1 MPEGAT
7 SRRGSTVRIAHALSR
22 MIVPAAVAANIGCY
36 LIGVVVLREL
46 GFDHA
51 VPTDAWRMVTV
62 VVLMGIQGMWL
73 LWRRSPSCAV
83 ASLVLWNAAILVGG
97 SAAVYLQPGVMLA
110 LFTLAAE
117 AGRLTVG
124 LIAGAGLVSTLAT
137 FGSAHLL
144 LDVGHPGAW
153 TRPPVWI
160 AAGVTALATVAL
172 PAALGTW
179 YAQLRARAERIAD
192 LAQRAAAGEAA
203 RTAEAVAAERR
214 TLAQEL
220 HDTSSAHLAAV
231 LALAA
236 AAQNGLGRADAR
248 HRVLIEQIRDEGEQ
262 LYLGFERMLGAMRQ
276 GDRTLP
282 DTHQPGH
289 QPGQRSATEIDAL
302 VGEHRRITGATVVLV
317 CEPSLEEID
326 LRLGPVRSHIAY
338 RVTQEALNNARKH
351 APGATVSVTLE
362 EDGASLLLTIANEAP
377 PAPIAGGP
385 EPARLS
391 LGYGL
396 DGMRDRLLAA
406 GGSLRTGPR
415 HGGGWVVNALLPH
428 PARAGSRRNARESAA
443 ASAESRAAEP
453 VGTGEAAA

>member
-1 MPEGAT
+1 MPEGVTA
-7 SRRGSTVRIAHALSR
+7 RHGSTVRVARALSR
-22 MIVPAAVAANIGCY
+22 TIVPAAVCANVGCY
-36 LIGVVVLREL
+36 LLGVIVLREL
-46 GFDHA
+46 GLDSA
-51 VPTDAWRMVTV
+51 VPADAWRMVSV
-62 VVLMGIQGMWL
+62 IALMGVQGMWL
-73 LWRRSPSCAV
+73 LWRRSASCAI
-83 ASLVLWNAAILVGG
+83 ASLVLWTAAILVGG
-97 SAAVYLQPGVMLA
+97 SVAVAVQPGMLLA

-117 AGRLTVG
+117 AHRLTVV
-124 LIAGAGLVSTLAT
+124 LIAGTGLLSTMLT
-137 FGSAHLL
+137 FGITHVL
-144 LDVGHPGAW
+144 LDIGHPGAW
-153 TRPPVWI
+153 ARPAVWI
-160 AAGVTALATVAL
+160 AAGAGALATVGT
-172 PAALGTW
+172 PTVLGGW

-192 LAQRAAAGEAA
+192 LAQRAAAGEAV

-220 HDTSSAHLAAV
+220 HDTSSAHLAAM

-236 AAQNGLGRADAR
+236 AAQSGPIRTESR

-276 GDRTLP
+276 GDRTQP

-289 QPGQRSATEIDAL
+289 QPGQRSATEIGPL
-302 VGEHRRITGATVVLV
+302 VAEHRRIGGATVVLV

-338 RVTQEALNNARKH
+338 RVTQEALNNVRKH
-351 APGATVSVTLE
+351 APGAAVSVTLE

-377 PAPIAGGP
+377 PASASGIP

-415 HGGGWVVNALLPH
+415 HGGGWSVNALLPH
-428 PARAGSRRNARESAA
+428 PSRGGAVLRAGESAGTAYA
-443 ASAESRAAEP
+443 ASLP
-453 VGTGEAAA
+453 PEAVA